1 MQTYSVSEIAAAL
14 GTDQVTVRRWI
25 AKGDLPGTLDTRKG
39 GYRVAEADLEAFLES
54 RPKYARLAA
63 NSGLLG
69 RKASMM
75 VGKAAIN
82 RVLKIVGD
90 LPAATAVPYLNA
102 EIEKPFR
109 SRKLRSRNLQPLKRT
124 SLHSKPCGTCS
135 HTKSTYRV
143 PRRAQNES
151 Y

>member
-75 VGKAAIN
+75 VGNCAAESSADEDEDEGEGLS
-82 RVLKIVGD
+82 VYD
-90 LPAATAVPYLNA
+90 AALIWASNGKDEDYTFGYSEDELDDAL
-102 EIEKPFR
+102 
-109 SRKLRSRNLQPLKRT
+109 S
-124 SLHSKPCGTCS
+124 
-135 HTKSTYRV
+135 
-143 PRRAQNES
+143 
-151 Y
+151 

>member
-25 AKGDLPGTLDTRKG
+25 AKETCREHWIPGKAAIGCRSRPRT
-39 GYRVAEADLEAFLES
+39 FLES

-102 EIEKPFR
+102 EIEKAIQEQEA
-109 SRKLRSRNLQPLKRT
+109 KEQELATIKENIAALKTLRDVFAHKIDLSST
-124 SLHSKPCGTCS
+124 EEGSK
-135 HTKSTYRV
+135 
-143 PRRAQNES
+143 
-151 Y
+151 

>member
-82 RVLKIVGD
+82 KVLKIVGD

-102 EIEKPFR
+102 EIEKAIQEQEA
-109 SRKLRSRNLQPLKRT
+109 KEQELATIKENIAALKTLRDVLAHKIDLSSTEEDLK
-124 SLHSKPCGTCS
+124 
-135 HTKSTYRV
+135 
-143 PRRAQNES
+143 
-151 Y
+151 

>member
-14 GTDQVTVRRWI
+14 GPDQVTVRRWI

-102 EIEKPFR
+102 EIEKAIQEQEA
-109 SRKLRSRNLQPLKRT
+109 KEQELATIKENIAALKTLRDVFAHKIDLSST
-124 SLHSKPCGTCS
+124 EEGSK
-135 HTKSTYRV
+135 
-143 PRRAQNES
+143 
-151 Y
+151 

>member
-25 AKGDLPGTLDTRKG
+25 AKGDLLGTLDTRKG
-39 GYRVAEADLEAFLES
+39 GYRVAEADLEAFLGS

-75 VGKAAIN
+75 VSKAAIN

-102 EIEKPFR
+102 EIEKAIQEQEA
-109 SRKLRSRNLQPLKRT
+109 KEQELATIKENIAALKTLRDVFAHKIILPNTEEDK
-124 SLHSKPCGTCS
+124 K
-135 HTKSTYRV
+135 
-143 PRRAQNES
+143 
-151 Y
+151 